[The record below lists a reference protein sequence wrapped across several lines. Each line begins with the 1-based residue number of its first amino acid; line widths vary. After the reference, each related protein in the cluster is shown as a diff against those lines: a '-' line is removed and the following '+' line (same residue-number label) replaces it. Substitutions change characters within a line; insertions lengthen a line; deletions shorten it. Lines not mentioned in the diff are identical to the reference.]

1 MFSPQGKNV
10 KSDEYEAIGNMFS
23 SLSWELPSV
32 QEYKN
37 DLVQPNLPLVSSVPL
52 AQSTTVAIQDATP
65 DPNSPVNE
73 QQWAKVNKMVAWF
86 FVHL

>member
-10 KSDEYEAIGNMFS
+10 GADEYDAIGNAFS
-23 SLSWELPSV
+23 SLLWELPLV

-37 DLVQPNLPLVSSVPL
+37 DLVQPNLPCVSSVPF
-52 AQSTTVAIQDATP
+52 AQSTSVAIQDAIP
-65 DPNSPVNE
+65 DPSSPVNE

-86 FVHL
+86 FVNL